1 MSNTL
6 DGIGKVEYA
15 PNYGEKSNFEDS
27 KTWSGEDNHS
37 KFCWHRL
44 PCGICTKTNSMCPLF
59 KGQAEL
65 EITCKE

>member
-6 DGIGKVEYA
+6 DGIGKVEYI
-15 PNYGEKSNFEDS
+15 PNYGEKSNAWDETDFVD
-27 KTWSGEDNHS
+27 GGNYS

-44 PCGICTKTNSMCPLF
+44 PCGICTKTNSMCPMF